1 MCASPET
8 TVGGTHLGA
17 QVTFARTRAVRT
29 ETGRVLRG
37 ERRTKVGAAAHTLE
51 PARFTRATRTG
62 ERSLVVRNM
71 GPTVRGSAAFP
82 QKRRRSRDNERD
94 GSSERRFTPACLLVR
109 SLAHWLARSRSLWR
123 VRTRQTRGA
132 RTAAACRLSLGRLFF
147 RTRGS
152 GARRQ
157 RTKRVYE
164 GVYEAERAPTQM

>member
-17 QVTFARTRAVRT
+17 RRRAQVTFARTRSVRT

-37 ERRTKVGAAAHTLE
+37 ERRTKVGAAAHTLD
-51 PARFTRATRTG
+51 PARFTRATRTS

-132 RTAAACRLSLGRLFF
+132 AYRAHRCRLSFVARALVFSYARLG
-147 RTRGS
+147 
-152 GARRQ
+152 
-157 RTKRVYE
+157 
-164 GVYEAERAPTQM
+164 RAPTAYEARVRRRV